1 MKLATRGARSLDG
14 GDPMTSTI
22 GSITNSSC
30 THDVGTSSARL
41 TFTYVASNPDAQR
54 LIADLLGNF
63 HDIEVTTS
71 MSADQPIV
79 TVGCPDP
86 QRAESL
92 HDVILT
98 LDWGARP
105 ALAAVGALDDALTA

>member
-1 MKLATRGARSLDG
+1 
-14 GDPMTSTI
+14 MTSTI
-22 GSITNSSC
+22 GAATN
-30 THDVGTSSARL
+30 GAWM

-63 HDIEVTTS
+63 HDIEVDTS
-71 MSADQPIV
+71 TAGDDPIV
-79 TVGCPDP
+79 KFACPNP

-92 HDVILT
+92 HDVSET

-105 ALAAVGALDDALTA
+105 AMSAVNPLSDALTA

>member
-1 MKLATRGARSLDG
+1 MEEGSRVTKPASMWICSLDG
-14 GDPMTSTI
+14 GGPMTSTI
-22 GSITNSSC
+22 GAVTNGSWM
-30 THDVGTSSARL
+30 

-63 HDIEVTTS
+63 HDVEVDTS
-71 MSADQPIV
+71 TAGDEPIV
-79 TVGCPDP
+79 TVACPNP

-92 HDVILT
+92 HDVIVT

-105 ALAAVGALDDALTA
+105 AIAAVNPLSDALTA

>member
-1 MKLATRGARSLDG
+1 
-14 GDPMTSTI
+14 MTSTI
-22 GSITNSSC
+22 GSITNSSW
-30 THDVGTSSARL
+30 L

-63 HDIEVTTS
+63 HDIAVDTAIAGDE
-71 MSADQPIV
+71 PIV
-79 TVGCPDP
+79 TVACPNP

-92 HDVILT
+92 HDVIVT

-105 ALAAVGALDDALTA
+105 TMASVSSLGDALTA